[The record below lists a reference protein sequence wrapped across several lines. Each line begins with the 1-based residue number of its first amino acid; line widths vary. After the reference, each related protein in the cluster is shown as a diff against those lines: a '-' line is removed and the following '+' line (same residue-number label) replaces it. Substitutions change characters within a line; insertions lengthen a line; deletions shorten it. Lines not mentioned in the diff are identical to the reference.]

1 MSKINGDKARDH
13 KRRARQA
20 KMRVEIRKIREGQH
34 VAGQSKPAKKRKSA
48 VTAP

>member
-34 VAGQSKPAKKRKSA
+34 PAGQSKAGSKKAVRNRSA
-48 VTAP
+48 